1 MTLASFSL
9 NAQTVNS
16 VSNSIEPLVKSKKD
30 GWVLE
35 WKGVKNKIADLKWA
49 IGKKLIN
56 DQA

>member
-35 WKGVKNKIADLKWA
+35 WKGVKNKIADLK
-49 IGKKLIN
+49 
-56 DQA
+56 